1 MIRPRDEVRAVA
13 AAEHGGRHGFAGAPA
28 TELLDFSVCL
38 NAHGPAPTVV
48 DAIRTAP
55 VDEYPDPRSIDARS
69 ALARAYDTP
78 LSSIAIGAGS
88 AELIHAV
95 CFAYL
100 RPGDVALVVEPAF
113 SEYRRAASLCGAH
126 VVGIAIGAGD
136 DLLQPI
142 HRAVQRLRPRIVFA
156 AAPTNPTGI
165 AITRDALAAL
175 ADSCH
180 SADSLLVLDQAY
192 DAFTANPLGSPA
204 LRHHANV
211 LHLRSLTK
219 EHALAGV
226 RVATGIATARIIND
240 IEAVRAPWSAST
252 AAQAAAV
259 EVTSD
264 DARRHA
270 RGSIACLRAE
280 RQRIATALASSGI
293 VSNPSD
299 THFMLI
305 ACPMATALRDRLIAE
320 HNILV
325 RDCTSFG
332 LRRHIRVAARLPHE
346 NDALISALRRTL
358 T

>member
-1 MIRPRDEVRAVA
+1 VIRPRDEVRAVA

-38 NAHGPAPTVV
+38 NAHGPAPSVV
-48 DAIRTAP
+48 DAIRAAP
-55 VDEYPDPRSIDARS
+55 VDEYPDPRSLDARN
-69 ALARAYDTP
+69 ALARASDTP
-78 LSSIAIGAGS
+78 LSSIALGAGS

-100 RPGDVALVVEPAF
+100 RPGDVALVAEPAF
-113 SEYRRAASLCGAH
+113 GEYRRAASLCGAH
-126 VVGIAIGAGD
+126 VVGIAIGADD

-142 HRAVQRLRPRIVFA
+142 HRAVERLRPRVVFVA
-156 AAPTNPTGI
+156 SPINPTGI
-165 AITRDALAAL
+165 ANTRDALAAL

-180 SADSLLVLDQAY
+180 AVNSLLVLDQAY
-192 DAFTANPLGSPA
+192 DAFAANPLGTPA
-204 LRHHANV
+204 LRDQTNV

-219 EHALAGV
+219 QYALAGV
-226 RVATGIATARIIND
+226 RVAAGIGAERTIHD
-240 IEAVRAPWSAST
+240 IEAVRTPWSAST
-252 AAQAAAV
+252 AAQAAAIA
-259 EVTSD
+259 VTSE

-270 RGSIACLRAE
+270 RDSIACLRAE
-280 RQRIATALASSGI
+280 RQRVATALASSGI
-293 VSNPSD
+293 VSGPSE

-305 ACPMATALRDRLIAE
+305 ECPMATPLRDRLIAE

-332 LRRHIRVAARLPHE
+332 LKRHIRIAARLPHE
-346 NDALISALRRTL
+346 NDALIHGLLRTL